1 MFQFFNSLALCL
13 DLILPFIVLKHVL
26 ELCSVVVYLFLYK
39 KILRKISE
47 VYIFLSFCLYF
58 SACCLQEFFYL

>member
-1 MFQFFNSLALCL
+1 MSQFFNSHAQFLE
-13 DLILPFIVLKHVL
+13 LILPFIVLKHIL

-47 VYIFLSFCLYF
+47 VYLFFL
-58 SACCLQEFFYL
+58 FFMYLF